1 MLLSS
6 GLTIRK
12 GSTENIV
19 VQRQRKTVYRLI
31 IFILLVGEHNK
42 QELRLLTLAAQ
53 SMGIITQTVR
63 AAAEPLTQI
72 RTHDDAPFFGM
83 AAVSE
88 KTNR

>member
-42 QELRLLTLAAQ
+42 QLRLLTLAAQ

>member
-12 GSTENIV
+12 GSTANIV

-42 QELRLLTLAAQ
+42 HLRLLTLAAQ
-53 SMGIITQTVR
+53 SMGIITRTVR

-72 RTHDDAPFFGM
+72 RTHDDAPFWGM